1 MNWDKIIFWFDA
13 EEDKIYWSRFEFI
26 KVNKK
31 LKSLTKSVH
40 HVGAVDFSPWHWYI
54 YYRDR
59 IYEYELA
66 DQNCAIKREM
76 KGIVMMQ
83 L

>member
-40 HVGAVDFSPWHWYI
+40 HVRAVDFSPDI
-54 YYRDR
+54 
-59 IYEYELA
+59 
-66 DQNCAIKREM
+66 
-76 KGIVMMQ
+76 GIFTTETVFMNMNW
-83 L
+83 LTKIVP